1 MTVRAITESVQV
13 LEQQSID
20 NRILDLLENQGA
32 QMLDDLDK
40 GLSDVGS
47 ARFLLAID
55 RLSRAGKIFIGT
67 PKNGDYLVS
76 AIPSTRSVY
85 TAF

>member
-47 ARFLLAID
+47 ARFLLAMI
-55 RLSRAGKIFIGT
+55 
-67 PKNGDYLVS
+67 V
-76 AIPSTRSVY
+76 
-85 TAF
+85 